1 MFQEKVKQVLQNIRQ
16 SITETLN
23 LFWQFKWSIMGYL
36 LFYGIWIIEYLNP
49 PAADDPILQYEY
61 NRGAWNYISQEVY
74 IGSMKDFLIELFL
87 LFIIGTSNMR
97 NHPLLAKIVF
107 LSPWICMVLGIFVTI
122 GKWL

>member
-36 LFYGIWIIEYLNP
+36 LFYGIWIIEYLNQ
-49 PAADDPILQYEY
+49 PAADDPILQYAY